1 MTQKTLSDGPARPKS
16 SGAHFQIRLSDLFFL
31 IAFAACLALAFAT
44 KWTSTLFFFLTLGFG
59 GIVGAVFVSSLFRN
73 GYVTAK
79 AVFSL
84 LVSIFLLMCGFFSAG
99 MMIFAHV
106 IAALIL
112 NQLMQPMSRRT
123 LTGISLGCVAVS
135 MLLLNMAE
143 PPRLQRLL
151 QARAAYP
158 IVDLSDR
165 LQYESVR
172 EEVADSSLTQISLS
186 EKVATRLNDKELLPV
201 ESRFSRLW
209 ALQKI
214 HDQAYEEFVRS
225 VGFGAVRMITAG
237 RNRIDTP
244 EIPTLGFEDEFDV
257 ESAVSADDTETME
270 WKYHLRVDYTDHD
283 APDSYHFAGEADFLH
298 PATIG
303 FVQSPKKAA
312 GFLPHAFHLSP
323 AALHD
328 KDLGYKTWVL
338 QNLELISLLRF
349 DEPRAYVLDHLPRM
363 DHLSSDEI
371 PTRALTQFE
380 LTSLQELKTEKDV
393 VIKDSGDKLYMLG
406 SLRAG
411 KSCIDCHSVKR
422 GNLLG
427 AFTYKF
433 AAVSR

>member
-1 MTQKTLSDGPARPKS
+1 MTQKTVSDGPARPKLN
-16 SGAHFQIRLSDLFFL
+16 GVQFQICLGDLFFL
-31 IAFAACLALAFAT
+31 MAFAACLALAFAT
-44 KWTSTLFFFLTLGFG
+44 KWTSTLFFFLTLGLG
-59 GIVGAVFVSSLFRN
+59 WIVGAIFVSSLFRKK
-73 GYVTAK
+73 VATTQV
-79 AVFSL
+79 VFSL
-84 LVSIFLLMCGFFSAG
+84 VISIFLSICGFFYVG
-99 MMIFAHV
+99 MMVFTHV

-112 NQLMQPMSRRT
+112 SQVSQPISWRA
-123 LTGISLGCVAVS
+123 LTGISMGCVVVS
-135 MLLLNMAE
+135 MLLLNMAK

-158 IVDLSDR
+158 IVELSDR
-165 LQYESVR
+165 LQYETVR
-172 EEVADSSLTQISLS
+172 EEVADSALTEKEIS
-186 EKVATRLNDKELLPV
+186 EKVAIRLSEKETAPI

-225 VGFGAVRMITAG
+225 VGFGAVRMITVD
-237 RNRIDTP
+237 RDRIDTP
-244 EIPTLGFEDEFDV
+244 EIPTFGFEDDFDV
-257 ESAVSADDTETME
+257 ESVVSADDTETME
-270 WKYHLRVDYTDHD
+270 WKSQLRVDDADHD
-283 APDSYHFAGEADFLH
+283 DPNSYHFAGEADFLH

-312 GFLPHAFHLSP
+312 GFLPHAFHLP
-323 AALHD
+323 RGTLYD
-328 KDLGYKTWVL
+328 RDLGYKTWVL
-338 QNLELISLLRF
+338 QDLELISLLRF
-349 DEPRAYVLDHLPRM
+349 EEPRAYVLNHLPRM
-363 DHLSSDEI
+363 DHLSSDDI

-380 LTSLQELKTEKDV
+380 LTSLQELKRDEDV

-422 GNLLG
+422 GDLLG